1 MAYRARNSTGP
12 RPPMSLSHSLSL
24 LLCPLSPSPGC
35 RHSWLPSHLF
45 PSCFPSLP
53 IRFVL
58 LPLARI
64 SLFPPAL
71 PLLSFPLCPCLF
83 LIRRSSNLF
92 APPPPSS
99 YAAPNRR
106 RVSLLL
112 PSPASQLDS
121 FTASSLSVVRQQLSC
136 LFRVLTFYRFFS
148 SPLCQAIFIHPGLRA
163 SQPLPVSSTIY
174 IYISREACL
183 VNLKLIYTDFNISS
197 FFDERSIN

>member
-1 MAYRARNSTGP
+1 MAYRARNSAGP
-12 RPPMSLSHSLSL
+12 RPPPMSPSRSLSL
-24 LLCPLSPSPGC
+24 LLSPLSPSPGC

-64 SLFPPAL
+64 SLFPPRTPSSVVPAV
-71 PLLSFPLCPCLF
+71 LSFSLSRPSFLQLVCLP
-83 LIRRSSNLF
+83 SPPSPS
-92 APPPPSS
+92 APPPSP

-112 PSPASQLDS
+112 PSPARQLDS

-148 SPLCQAIFIHPGLRA
+148 SPLCQATFIHP
-163 SQPLPVSSTIY
+163 
-174 IYISREACL
+174 
-183 VNLKLIYTDFNISS
+183 
-197 FFDERSIN
+197 